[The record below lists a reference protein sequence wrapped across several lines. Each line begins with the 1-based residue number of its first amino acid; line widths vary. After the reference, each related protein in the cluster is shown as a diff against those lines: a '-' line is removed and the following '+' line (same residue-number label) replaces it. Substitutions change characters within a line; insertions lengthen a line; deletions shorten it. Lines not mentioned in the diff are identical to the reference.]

1 VIYIETLL
9 YVVKDGKVL
18 LIRKKRG
25 LGAGFFNGV
34 GGKAKP
40 GETPEQAAV
49 REMAEEVGAEPL
61 EMECR
66 GLLEFWN
73 FEDGVVESIH
83 YVHVFAARGYTGELR
98 ESDEAA
104 IVGSEVPHIGKA
116 RYFGS
121 I

>member
-9 YVVKDGKVL
+9 YVVKNGKVL

-49 REMAEEVGAEPL
+49 REMAERWGQSP
-61 EMECR
+61 
-66 GLLEFWN
+66 
-73 FEDGVVESIH
+73 
-83 YVHVFAARGYTGELR
+83 
-98 ESDEAA
+98 
-104 IVGSEVPHIGKA
+104 
-116 RYFGS
+116 
-121 I
+121 

>member
-1 VIYIETLL
+1 VIHIETLL
-9 YVVKDGKVL
+9 YVVKNGRVL

-61 EMECR
+61 EMEWR

-83 YVHVFAARGYTGELR
+83 YVHVFVAQGHTGELR

-116 RYFGS
+116 RYFGL

>member
-25 LGAGFFNGV
+25 LGVGLFNGV
-34 GGKAKP
+34 GGEAKP

-49 REMAEEVGAEPL
+49 REMVEEVGAEPL
-61 EMECR
+61 EIEWR
-66 GLLEFWN
+66 GFLEFWN
-73 FEDGVVESIH
+73 FEGGAVESVH
-83 YVHVFAARGYTGELR
+83 YVYFVARGYAGELR

-104 IVGSEVPHIGKA
+104 IVGSEVPHISKA